1 MSMNAEWEK
10 FFHVFS
16 EYTVTLRHGPDNVE
30 QVTVEQLYKAF
41 SERYVAEA
49 IGRWA
54 REGEWD
60 QPEAAQ
66 VPEQTGNLQSYKG
79 HSITLDQVRRAL
91 QVLKP

>member
-1 MSMNAEWEK
+1 MNAEWEK

-49 IGRWA
+49 IGRWRQDNPPKELPTAWMEGVA
-54 REGEWD
+54 RG
-60 QPEAAQ
+60 
-66 VPEQTGNLQSYKG
+66 
-79 HSITLDQVRRAL
+79 
-91 QVLKP
+91 